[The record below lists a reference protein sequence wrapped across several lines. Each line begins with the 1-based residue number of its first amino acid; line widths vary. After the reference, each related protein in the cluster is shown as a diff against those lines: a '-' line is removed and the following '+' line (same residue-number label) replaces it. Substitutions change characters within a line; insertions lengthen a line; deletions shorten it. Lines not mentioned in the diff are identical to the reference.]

1 MARTVEIVT
10 TGTGTIPE
18 GAESVSCYN
27 AGAGT
32 GYLAS
37 TEGEGR
43 IPAGTSKNIAANRTT
58 FGVLHYNGTGTT
70 LIITVIY
77 P

>member
-1 MARTVEIVT
+1 MARTVEIVA
-10 TGTGTIPE
+10 TGPGTIPE
-18 GAESVSCYN
+18 GAESVSAYN
-27 AGAGT
+27 AGAAT
-32 GYLAS
+32 AYLAS
-37 TEGEGR
+37 TEGQGR

-58 FGVLHYNGTGTT
+58 FGVLYYDGTGTS